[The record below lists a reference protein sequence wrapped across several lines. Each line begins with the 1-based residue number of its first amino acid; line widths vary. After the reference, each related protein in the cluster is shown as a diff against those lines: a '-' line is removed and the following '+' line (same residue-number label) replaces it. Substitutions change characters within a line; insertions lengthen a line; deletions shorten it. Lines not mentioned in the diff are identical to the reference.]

1 MENVFFFL
9 LLLTLLLLHLQLGQI
24 SSSAV
29 GFNWGHL
36 THLPL
41 SPAIVVKL
49 LRANNITKIKLFDAD
64 PEVLSAIAG
73 SGIEVMVGIQ
83 NEYLQPFAASS
94 IATDAWVKENLTD
107 YMGKGGVNFK

>member
-1 MENVFFFL
+1 MLAGSGSVNFVIVPAHHTAANCPEVEDLAVCTFNL
-9 LLLTLLLLHLQLGQI
+9 DQI
-24 SSSAV
+24 PGKDV
-29 GFNWGHL
+29 
-36 THLPL
+36 
-41 SPAIVVKL
+41 
-49 LRANNITKIKLFDAD
+49 AD
-64 PEVLSAIAG
+64 PYAIAG